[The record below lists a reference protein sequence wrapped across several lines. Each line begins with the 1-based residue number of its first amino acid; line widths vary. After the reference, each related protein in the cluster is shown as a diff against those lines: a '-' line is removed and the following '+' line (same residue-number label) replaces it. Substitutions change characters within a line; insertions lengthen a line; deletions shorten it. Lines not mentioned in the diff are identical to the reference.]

1 MLFSAHDYKL
11 LLEQAGVS
19 FILFRKMESEKT
31 DRKPKNYYNDY
42 SRRRGNGRPY
52 SRRGPSNESNN
63 SRFKQ
68 TPEFDQGGNR
78 GFIITAVDEVKSYLE
93 MRNVLEQY
101 FHELYDSRQESD
113 NQDKK
118 ELSTEDELESELK
131 HLRFTRPFKQIK
143 THCRNAIF
151 LNIVDDFSHVDPIKL
166 LDSFFDELEQKR
178 TIKTSNTCRVL
189 PVLDTFRNN
198 VASAKQSV
206 IKILDS
212 RFPGEESKKYFIEFQ
227 SRGNYKLESED
238 KQRMVEGVA
247 EAVHEARP
255 SWEVSR
261 DNADYIIALTA
272 LRNICC
278 LSILKDYFKRSKYN
292 VIEFCKKFSP
302 EEDKPIEQEL
312 SGSNKEAE
320 EDSGK

>member
-1 MLFSAHDYKL
+1 MD
-11 LLEQAGVS
+11 
-19 FILFRKMESEKT
+19 RP

-42 SRRRGNGRPY
+42 SKRRGNGRPH

-78 GFIITAVDEVKSYLE
+78 GFIITALDEVKSYLE

-101 FHELYDSRQESD
+101 FHELYDSRQDDD

-118 ELSTEDELESELK
+118 EISPEDELESELK

-151 LNIVDDFSHVDPIKL
+151 LNIVDNFSHVDPIKL
-166 LDSFFDELEQKR
+166 LDRFFSELEEKR
-178 TIKTSNTCRVL
+178 AIKTSNTCRVL

-198 VASAKQSV
+198 VASAKES
-206 IKILDS
+206 ITKILANS
-212 RFPGEESKKYFIEFQ
+212 FPGEESKKYFIEFQ

-238 KQRMVEGVA
+238 KQRMIEGVA

-272 LRNICC
+272 LRNVCC
-278 LSILKDYFKRSKYN
+278 LSVLKDYFKRNKYN

-302 EEDKPIEQEL
+302 GEDELIGPEPSGANQESKEDLEE
-312 SGSNKEAE
+312 
-320 EDSGK
+320 